1 MVNVENISKSYGG
14 QVLLEDASF
23 RLNKGERAGLVGR
36 NGHGKTTIFRMMIGE
51 ETPDSGQ
58 VSFPK
63 RYVIGHLKQHLDFTE
78 NTVIEEGCKGLRE
91 EDEGQVWKVEK
102 ILFGLG
108 FTEDDMYR
116 HPSEFSGGYQV
127 RLDLA
132 KVLVSE
138 PNMLLLDEPTNY
150 LDITSV
156 RWLENFLRS
165 WKGELML
172 ITHDRSFMDAV
183 VTHTV
188 AIHRKKIRK
197 IEGDTGKLYEQIAME
212 EEIYEKTRLNEEQK
226 RKEVEAFITRFKSKA
241 SLASRAQSRVKML
254 EKMGSRAK
262 LEDIKD
268 LDFGFRYKPYEGKTG
283 LNAKGITFGYDKND
297 PLINDFS
304 INITTGERVCIIGK
318 NGKGKTTLLKLL
330 AGEMKPDAGE
340 VYYGPGIEK
349 GFYEQTNI
357 KTLDDRRTI
366 EEELLQTAPDV
377 DRQRARNIAGIM
389 MFEGDSALKKIG
401 VLSGGEKSRVMLGKL
416 LAQHLNFL
424 MLDEPTNHLDMQ
436 SCDSLLEALDDF
448 PGTLLL
454 ITHNEMFLHA
464 LADRLIVFKN
474 NSISVFDGTY
484 AEFLEKEG
492 WDEEEETTKPKKK
505 VTSQGKLTKKELRK
519 RRSDLL
525 SEKSR
530 VVAPLEKRVR
540 DTETAIETAE
550 KRMADINSLLVA
562 ASESGDTAKISSLS
576 KELNEWESEI
586 EKLFTQ
592 LEKSTED
599 FEFESA
605 KYETLL
611 KELGDDDSDS

>member
-1 MVNVENISKSYGG
+1 MISFDNVSKSYGG
-14 QVLLEDASF
+14 QVLLDDASF
-23 RLNKGERAGLVGR
+23 RINKGERVGLVGR
-36 NGHGKTTIFRMMIGE
+36 NGHGKTTVFRMLIGE

-58 VSFPK
+58 ISSPK
-63 RYVIGHLKQHLDFTE
+63 RYTLGHLKQHLDFTE
-78 NTVIEEGCKGLRE
+78 ATVIDEGCKGLRP
-91 EDEGQVWKVEK
+91 EDEGQNWKVEK

-108 FTEDDMYR
+108 FTDDDMYR
-116 HPSEFSGGYQV
+116 SPSEFSGGYQV

-156 RWLENFLRS
+156 RWLEGFLKG
-165 WKGELML
+165 WKGELIL

-188 AIHRKKIRK
+188 AIHRKKTRK
-197 IEGDTGKLYEQIAME
+197 IEGDTGKLYEQISTE
-212 EEIYEKTRLNEEQK
+212 EEIYEKTRQNEEQK
-226 RKEVEAFITRFKSKA
+226 RKDIEAFVTRFKSKA

-268 LDFGFRYKPYEGKTG
+268 LDFAFRYKHYEGKTA
-283 LNAKGITFGYDKND
+283 LNAKNISFGYDKGN
-297 PLINDFS
+297 PLIKDFS
-304 INITTGERVCIIGK
+304 VNITTGEKVCIVGK

-330 AGEMKPDAGE
+330 ASETAPDSGE
-340 VYYGPGIEK
+340 VYYGPGIER

-357 KTLDDRRTI
+357 KTLDDKRTI
-366 EEELLQTAPDV
+366 EEELIQTAPDV
-377 DRQRARNIAGIM
+377 ERQRARNIAGIM

-416 LAQHLNFL
+416 LAKQLNFL

-436 SCDSLLEALDDF
+436 SCDSLLEALEDF

-454 ITHNEMFLHA
+454 ITHNEMFLHT

-474 NSISVFDGTY
+474 NGISLFNGTY

-492 WDEEEETTKPKKK
+492 WDEDDEFEKPKKK
-505 VTSQGKLTKKELRK
+505 VTAAGKLTKKELRK

-525 SEKSR
+525 SEKSK
-530 VVAPLEKRVR
+530 VVGPLEKKVH
-540 DTETAIETAE
+540 DTEGEIEVCE
-550 KRMADINSLLVA
+550 KR
-562 ASESGDTAKISSLS
+562 ASELHKLLIEASEKGEADKIASLS
-576 KELNEWESEI
+576 KELTDTEGRI
-586 EKLFTQ
+586 EKLFTA
-592 LEKSTED
+592 LEQATED

-605 KYETLL
+605 KYEGML
-611 KELGDDDSDS
+611 KELGDDED

>member
-1 MVNVENISKSYGG
+1 
-14 QVLLEDASF
+14 
-23 RLNKGERAGLVGR
+23 
-36 NGHGKTTIFRMMIGE
+36 
-51 ETPDSGQ
+51 
-58 VSFPK
+58 
-63 RYVIGHLKQHLDFTE
+63 
-78 NTVIEEGCKGLRE
+78 
-91 EDEGQVWKVEK
+91 
-102 ILFGLG
+102 
-108 FTEDDMYR
+108 
-116 HPSEFSGGYQV
+116 
-127 RLDLA
+127 
-132 KVLVSE
+132 
-138 PNMLLLDEPTNY
+138 MLST
-150 LDITSV
+150 
-156 RWLENFLRS
+156 
-165 WKGELML
+165 
-172 ITHDRSFMDAV
+172 A
-183 VTHTV
+183 
-188 AIHRKKIRK
+188 KKIRK

-464 LADRLIVFKN
+464 LADRLIVFK
-474 NSISVFDGTY
+474 
-484 AEFLEKEG
+484 K
-492 WDEEEETTKPKKK
+492 
-505 VTSQGKLTKKELRK
+505 
-519 RRSDLL
+519 
-525 SEKSR
+525 
-530 VVAPLEKRVR
+530 
-540 DTETAIETAE
+540 
-550 KRMADINSLLVA
+550 
-562 ASESGDTAKISSLS
+562 
-576 KELNEWESEI
+576 
-586 EKLFTQ
+586 
-592 LEKSTED
+592 
-599 FEFESA
+599 
-605 KYETLL
+605 
-611 KELGDDDSDS
+611 

>member
-1 MVNVENISKSYGG
+1 MISFENVSKSFGG
-14 QVLLEDASF
+14 QLLLDNASF
-23 RLNKGERAGLVGR
+23 KLNKGERAGLVGR
-36 NGHGKTTIFRMMIGE
+36 NGHGKTTVFRMLIGE
-51 ETPDSGQ
+51 ESEDSGQ
-58 VSFPK
+58 ISFPK
-63 RYVIGHLKQHLDFTE
+63 RYTIGHLKQHLNFTE
-78 NTVIEEGCKGLRE
+78 KTVLAEGCKGLRS
-91 EDEGQVWKVEK
+91 EDEGQEWKVEK

-108 FTEDDMYR
+108 FTEEDMER
-116 HPSEFSGGYQV
+116 NPLEFSGGYQI

-156 RWLENFLRS
+156 RWLENFLKS

-188 AIHRKKIRK
+188 GIHRKKIRK
-197 IEGDTGKLYEQIAME
+197 IEGNTSKLYEQITTE

-226 RKEVEAFITRFKSKA
+226 RKEVEAFVTRFKAKA

-254 EKMGSRAK
+254 EKMGSRSK

-268 LDFGFRYKPYEGKTG
+268 LDFSFRYKHYEGKTA
-283 LNAKGITFGYDKND
+283 LNAKNISFGYNKDE
-297 PLINDFS
+297 PLINDFNIS
-304 INITTGERVCIIGK
+304 ITTGERVCIVGK

-330 AGEMKPDAGE
+330 AGEIKPDAGE
-340 VYYGPGIEK
+340 IYYGPGIEK

-357 KTLDDRRTI
+357 KTLDDKRSI
-366 EEELLQTAPDV
+366 EEEFLQTAPDV

-416 LAQHLNFL
+416 LAKQLNFL

-436 SCDSLLEALDDF
+436 SSDSLLEALDEF

-464 LADRLIVFKN
+464 IADRLIVFKN
-474 NSISVFDGTY
+474 NTISVFEGTY

-492 WDEEEETTKPKKK
+492 WDEDDYMEKPKKNK
-505 VTSQGKLTKKELRK
+505 SSQSKLTKKELRK
-519 RRSDLL
+519 KRSDILN
-525 SEKSR
+525 EKNKIVS
-530 VVAPLEKRVR
+530 PLEAKVH
-540 DTETAIETAE
+540 EIESLIHLAE
-550 KRMADINSLLVA
+550 DRIKEINLSLVS
-562 ASESGDTAKISSLS
+562 ASESGANDEISLLS
-576 KELNEWESEI
+576 KELT
-586 EKLFTQ
+586 EKEKVIDELFVL
-592 LEKSTED
+592 LEKATE
-599 FEFESA
+599 ELEIESA
-605 KYETLL
+605 KYEAKLQ
-611 KELGDDDSDS
+611 ELGDED